1 MATRS
6 PTQTHSYW
14 GSFTLASGL
23 PSGDARLQSG
33 DTAYAEDTDSLY
45 AYDGA
50 AWQAVGITQLTA
62 DVTAGPGSGSLAA
75 TVVALQ
81 GNPLSSVTPADG
93 QVLTWNGSA
102 WVPGAPASGGS
113 GGGGQVYFLNNGV
126 PAQIPAPAGT
136 PYELGLVASG
146 TATSITSGTLTGSYS
161 LVAGFVTQLNV
172 PGLDAIPAGVW
183 DFNVWAG
190 ASTATPN
197 AVVFRISV
205 YAWTGTNSTFVATGA
220 ATPLYDP
227 TQTLQYVSTVLVPQ
241 TLLSTTDRIYV
252 EVEATSTVGGDITF
266 GFGGITPTHVHTTL
280 PSVAGTGLVHVING
294 VIQSPASAVNL
305 AGEVTGTLPIAN
317 GGTALATTP
326 TDGQLLIGNGANYTL
341 ATLSAGS
348 GISITNAPG
357 AISIAATNSGAVT
370 SVTAS
375 APLASSG
382 GATPDISLTGIVPV
396 ANGGTA
402 LSASPSNGQLL
413 IGNGTSYS
421 LATLT
426 AGTNVTITNGSGSV
440 TIDASGGGGGAV
452 FAGSLT
458 VYVDPTN
465 GTDAPGG
472 GTLGAPYAS
481 INYAYSQ
488 VTSLGAP
495 ANTIY
500 TPGVEQFVVE
510 KLVFQL
516 APGRYVENVLL
527 GFKRARVQLIGNGVQ
542 IIGSVTMRAVR
553 ADFPAASMEALKASF
568 PAPYTGAGMLATFE
582 ITGQAGGGVEADATA
597 DPLVVTGLSTLLF
610 DEPTVPGLVAT
621 GTAWD
626 NNYGQFNFYA
636 NKANLI
642 GGQVIST
649 SYVTTPFRGLGTCV
663 IEIDGSTIGE
673 ASTPVRSYLGAVPYA
688 YAASP
693 TLWNTGTGVA
703 TGAQS
708 VTTLQDTSKTWT
720 VGQWIGATVLL
731 TSGTGA
737 TQTRTV
743 ISNSATTLTISSGL
757 TNWATTPV
765 AGSTVYSLITPAG
778 TATGVQSSTT
788 LQDTSKTWTVNQY
801 AGAQITLTGGTGAPQ
816 TRIIASNTADTLT
829 VSSAWTTTPVS
840 GSTVYSVAY
849 NVPEGVITLKTHSS
863 TLGASV
869 GPRLTLGELDGCR
882 IYDLDQTMLGTVGN
896 GGVTGSTSS
905 SYIGSVVNQYRQ
917 YSGTGIPPSQ
927 YQIGSNL
934 AGTRYK
940 FDSTSYT
947 TIAFNRS
954 SSTGVLTARTL
965 NLPTNT
971 GTATAGAATT
981 LTDTSKVWTT
991 NRWAGGT
998 LTLTGGTGSGQT
1010 RTISSN
1016 TATAITVS
1024 PAWTTNPAAGTTY
1037 TVTALAAFDFQDDSR
1052 SLAYTPTTGANWLDP
1067 DPSTVGSALD
1077 KVGALGLLAAVPT
1090 NGQIPIGNGTNFT
1103 LGFPPIS
1110 TALNGSSPTS
1120 TSTFI
1125 GAVYVPASITLSATS
1140 RAYIGT
1146 SNAGVVTLTLQ
1157 TPAAV
1162 TAATFTS
1169 ASITGFADVLI
1180 TGTPTLAAGWYNI
1193 VLTADAV
1200 ITTAFARGLYLV

>member
-14 GSFTLASGL
+14 GSFANTGILPGVASAKPTL
-23 PSGDARLQSG
+23 QVG
-33 DTAYAEDTDSLY
+33 DTAFVAPSLY
-45 AYDGA
+45 VCTNTTFPATWA
-50 AWQAVGITQLTA
+50 AVG
-62 DVTAGPGSGSLAA
+62 S
-75 TVVALQ
+75 
-81 GNPLSSVTPADG
+81 
-93 QVLTWNGSA
+93 
-102 WVPGAPASGGS
+102 
-113 GGGGQVYFLNNGV
+113 
-126 PAQIPAPAGT
+126 
-136 PYELGLVASG
+136 
-146 TATSITSGTLTGSYS
+146 
-161 LVAGFVTQLNV
+161 
-172 PGLDAIPAGVW
+172 
-183 DFNVWAG
+183 
-190 ASTATPN
+190 
-197 AVVFRISV
+197 
-205 YAWTGTNSTFVATGA
+205 
-220 ATPLYDP
+220 
-227 TQTLQYVSTVLVPQ
+227 
-241 TLLSTTDRIYV
+241 
-252 EVEATSTVGGDITF
+252 
-266 GFGGITPTHVHTTL
+266 
-280 PSVAGTGLVHVING
+280 
-294 VIQSPASAVNL
+294 
-305 AGEVTGTLPIAN
+305 
-317 GGTALATTP
+317 
-326 TDGQLLIGNGANYTL
+326 
-341 ATLSAGS
+341 
-348 GISITNAPG
+348 
-357 AISIAATNSGAVT
+357 
-370 SVTAS
+370 
-375 APLASSG
+375 
-382 GATPDISLTGIVPV
+382 
-396 ANGGTA
+396 
-402 LSASPSNGQLL
+402 
-413 IGNGTSYS
+413 
-421 LATLT
+421 
-426 AGTNVTITNGSGSV
+426 
-440 TIDASGGGGGAV
+440 GGGAV

-516 APGRYVENVLL
+516 APGRYAENVLL

-542 IIGSVTMRAVR
+542 IVGSVTMRAVR
-553 ADFPAASMEALKASF
+553 ADFPAASMDALKASF

-610 DEPTVPGLVAT
+610 DEPTVAGFIT
-621 GTAWD
+621 SGTAWD

-642 GGQVIST
+642 GGMVIST
-649 SYVTTPFRGLGTCV
+649 SYVTTPFRGLGACV
-663 IEIDGSTIGE
+663 VEIDGSTIGE

-688 YAASP
+688 YVANP

-703 TGAQS
+703 TGAQTS
-708 VTTLQDTSKTWT
+708 TTLQDTSKAWT
-720 VGQWIGATVLL
+720 VNQWAGATVLL

-737 TQTRTV
+737 TQSRTV
-743 ISNSATTLTISSGL
+743 ISNTATALTVAA
-757 TNWATTPV
+757 WATTPV
-765 AGSTVYSLITPAG
+765 QASTVYSLIGTAG

-801 AGAQITLTGGTGAPQ
+801 AGAQITLTSGTGAPQ
-816 TRIIASNTADTLT
+816 TRIISSNTANTLT
-829 VSSAWTTTPVS
+829 VSTAWTTTPVS

-849 NVPEGVITLKTHSS
+849 NVPEGVVTLKSNSS

-869 GPRLTLGELDGCR
+869 GPRLTLAELDGCR

-917 YSGTGIPPSQ
+917 YSNTGIPPSQ

-934 AGTRYK
+934 AATRYK

-965 NLPTNT
+965 NLPTDS

-981 LTDTSKVWTT
+981 LTDTSKVWVT

-1077 KVGALGLLAAVPT
+1077 KVGALGLLAAAPA
-1090 NGQIPIGNGTNFT
+1090 NGQIPIGNATNFT
-1103 LGFPPIS
+1103 L
-1110 TALNGSSPTS
+1110 A
-1120 TSTFI
+1120 
-1125 GAVYVPASITLSATS
+1125 
-1140 RAYIGT
+1140 
-1146 SNAGVVTLTLQ
+1146 TLTAGTGISVTNGAGSISIASTGVQ
-1157 TPAAV
+1157 AGNTASRPA
-1162 TAATFTS
+1162 
-1169 ASITGFADVLI
+1169 G
-1180 TGTPTLAAGWYNI
+1180 LAAANVGRTYF
-1193 VLTADAV
+1193 D
-1200 ITTAFARGLYLV
+1200 TTLGIPIWWNGAAWVNASGSVV

>member
-1 MATRS
+1 VATRS

-14 GSFTLASGL
+14 GSFLTTGVLPGVATPVTTLQA
-23 PSGDARLQSG
+23 G
-33 DTAYAEDTDSLY
+33 DTAY
-45 AYDGA
+45 
-50 AWQAVGITQLTA
+50 
-62 DVTAGPGSGSLAA
+62 
-75 TVVALQ
+75 
-81 GNPLSSVTPADG
+81 
-93 QVLTWNGSA
+93 
-102 WVPGAPASGGS
+102 
-113 GGGGQVYFLNNGV
+113 
-126 PAQIPAPAGT
+126 
-136 PYELGLVASG
+136 
-146 TATSITSGTLTGSYS
+146 
-161 LVAGFVTQLNV
+161 
-172 PGLDAIPAGVW
+172 
-183 DFNVWAG
+183 
-190 ASTATPN
+190 
-197 AVVFRISV
+197 
-205 YAWTGTNSTFVATGA
+205 
-220 ATPLYDP
+220 
-227 TQTLQYVSTVLVPQ
+227 
-241 TLLSTTDRIYV
+241 
-252 EVEATSTVGGDITF
+252 
-266 GFGGITPTHVHTTL
+266 
-280 PSVAGTGLVHVING
+280 
-294 VIQSPASAVNL
+294 
-305 AGEVTGTLPIAN
+305 VTGTSSL
-317 GGTALATTP
+317 
-326 TDGQLLIGNGANYTL
+326 YVC
-341 ATLSAGS
+341 
-348 GISITNAPG
+348 TNAGVPTWVEIG
-357 AISIAATNSGAVT
+357 A
-370 SVTAS
+370 
-375 APLASSG
+375 
-382 GATPDISLTGIVPV
+382 
-396 ANGGTA
+396 
-402 LSASPSNGQLL
+402 
-413 IGNGTSYS
+413 
-421 LATLT
+421 
-426 AGTNVTITNGSGSV
+426 
-440 TIDASGGGGGAV
+440 GGGAV
-452 FAGSLT
+452 FAGALT

-500 TPGVEQFVVE
+500 TPGVEQFVTE

-516 APGRYVENVLL
+516 APGRYVENVAL

-542 IIGSVTMRAVR
+542 IVGTVTMRAVR

-610 DEPTVPGLVAT
+610 DEPTVPGFITT

-636 NKANLI
+636 NKANLL

-649 SYVTTPFRGLGTCV
+649 SYVTTPFRGLGACV

-673 ASTPVRSYLGAVPYA
+673 ASIPYRSYLGAVPYA
-688 YAASP
+688 YAANP

-703 TGAQS
+703 TGAQTS
-708 VTTLQDTSKTWT
+708 TTLQDTSKTWT
-720 VGQWIGATVLL
+720 VNQWVGATVLL

-743 ISNSATTLTISSGL
+743 ISNTATALTVAA
-757 TNWATTPV
+757 WVTTPV
-765 AGSTVYSLITPAG
+765 ANSTVYSLIGTAG

-816 TRIIASNTADTLT
+816 TRIISSNTADTLT

-840 GSTVYSVAY
+840 GSTTYSVAY
-849 NVPEGVITLKTHSS
+849 NVPEAVITLKAHSS

-869 GPRLTLGELDGCR
+869 GPRLSLGELDGCR

-917 YSGTGIPPSQ
+917 YSGTGIPASQ
-927 YQIGSNL
+927 YQLGSNL

-981 LTDTSKVWTT
+981 LTDTSKVWVT

-1037 TVTALAAFDFQDDSR
+1037 TVTALAAFDFQDDAR
-1052 SLAYTPTTGANWLDP
+1052 SLAYTPTTGANWIDP

-1077 KVGALGLLAAVPT
+1077 KVGALGLLAAAPT
-1090 NGQIPIGNGTNFT
+1090 NGQIPIGNATNFT
-1103 LGFPPIS
+1103 L
-1110 TALNGSSPTS
+1110 A
-1120 TSTFI
+1120 
-1125 GAVYVPASITLSATS
+1125 
-1140 RAYIGT
+1140 
-1146 SNAGVVTLTLQ
+1146 TLTEG
-1157 TPAAV
+1157 TGISV
-1162 TAATFTS
+1162 TN
-1169 ASITGFADVLI
+1169 
-1180 TGTPTLAAGWYNI
+1180 AAGSISIASTGVQAGN
-1193 VLTADAV
+1193 TASRPAGLAPANVGRTYFD
-1200 ITTAFARGLYLV
+1200 TTLGIPIWWNGAAWVNASGSVV